1 MMMDFLTRWIFAP
14 QWRLIILALASW
26 IIGFC
31 VGRMIGWAR
40 NRRDVWDLL
49 DNLDDEALDKVYARV
64 LEEQVGEVER
74 AMRKLSA
81 IVAGRRKAKGN
92 E

>member
-1 MMMDFLTRWIFAP
+1 MMMDFLTRWISMP
-14 QWRLIILALASW
+14 QWRLIILALAGW

-40 NRRDVWDLL
+40 NRRDVQDLI
-49 DNLDDEALDKVYARV
+49 DNLDEETADKVYARA
-64 LEEQVGEVER
+64 LEEQIGEVER
-74 AMRKLSA
+74 AMRELSA
-81 IVAGRRKAKGN
+81 MVAGRRKAKDD

>member
-1 MMMDFLTRWIFAP
+1 MMMDFLTRWIAMP
-14 QWRLIILALASW
+14 QWRLIILALAGW

-40 NRRDVWDLL
+40 NRRDVQDLI
-49 DNLDDEALDKVYARV
+49 DSLDDETADKVYALA
-64 LEEQVGEVER
+64 LEEQVGEVEQ
-74 AMRKLSA
+74 AMRELSA
-81 IVAGRRKAKGN
+81 MVADRRKAKDD

>member
-1 MMMDFLTRWIFAP
+1 MMDFMTRWIAMP
-14 QWRLIILALASW
+14 QWRLIILALAGW

-40 NRRDVWDLL
+40 NRRDVQDLIDSL
-49 DNLDDEALDKVYARV
+49 DNETVDKVYALA

-74 AMRKLSA
+74 AMRELSA
-81 IVAGRRKAKGN
+81 MVAGRRKAKGD